1 MGPRKQNQFIKRPL
15 FSHMVP
21 IFSLVKAAAVVV
33 LRARKQEKQSKQKQ
47 NMENKANGKDIRRT
61 LQRAYF
67 IQTIEEA
74 FSLDGGSRK
83 WNLSFLRSA
92 RCQIYT
98 SNVRT
103 VTFILQ
109 NCLYDFVWLCVLTC
123 ISSNF
128 QFFLLKLSAVCIFW
142 IVLMCWY

>member
-1 MGPRKQNQFIKRPL
+1 MVNKAMGPRIQNQFLKRPP

-33 LRARKQEKQSKQKQ
+33 LVAIKQEKQSKQKQ

-61 LQRAYF
+61 LQRVYF

-83 WNLSFLRSA
+83 WNLSFLRPA
-92 RCQIYT
+92 YCQIY
-98 SNVRT
+98 SSYVRT
-103 VTFILQ
+103 VAFILQ
-109 NCLYDFVWLCVLTC
+109 NCLVSY
-123 ISSNF
+123 SGSN
-128 QFFLLKLSAVCIFW
+128 LNIGAMNLDIFP
-142 IVLMCWY
+142 LE

>member
-1 MGPRKQNQFIKRPL
+1 MGPRKQNQFIKRPP

-98 SNVRT
+98 SYVRT

-109 NCLYDFVWLCVLTC
+109 NCLYDLVCNAFFQNSKQFYMFC
-123 ISSNF
+123 I
-128 QFFLLKLSAVCIFW
+128 IF
-142 IVLMCWY
+142 IFIC